1 MPDVGRITNLKRKE
15 RTMQTNVQI
24 VNVSHD
30 EWMRLWK
37 EAKDWSISID
47 ERRHEWIF
55 KEAAECNKPVYS
67 VCGEKRYLVT
77 Y

>member
-1 MPDVGRITNLKRKE
+1 
-15 RTMQTNVQI
+15 MQTNVQI

-55 KEAAECNKPVYS
+55 KEAAEYNKPVYS